1 MNQETKTPPI
11 SKDFPK
17 APAFAL
23 VTGASQGIGFE
34 LAKALAARGLNLSMV
49 ALPTPELDEAARSLR
64 EAHPELEIRTLGIDL
79 TLEESPEKVY
89 KWATEESRKVRVL
102 VNNAGFGTSGVMDSK
117 PMGFYLNMMRLN
129 NQAMAAITYY
139 FMPHL
144 RASGGGHV
152 LNMSSMEATVPL
164 PYKAVYAATKAFVY
178 NYSQS
183 LRVELAEYGVNVT
196 VVCPGPT
203 ITNEE
208 GLRRI
213 QTFGDE
219 IKWYYKPLI
228 KFPDYTAAKALK
240 GLDKRRPVV
249 VPGTVPGIMFA
260 LARLLPASWKMGILG
275 RGFKDYKNH

>member
-11 SKDFPK
+11 SKAFPK

-23 VTGASQGIGFE
+23 VTGGSQGIGFE
-34 LAKALAARGLNLSMV
+34 LAKALAARGLNISLV
-49 ALPTPELDEAARSLR
+49 ALPAPELDEAAQSLR
-64 EAHPELEIRTLGIDL
+64 EAHPDLEIRTLGIDL
-79 TLEESPEKVY
+79 TLEESPQQVY
-89 KWATEESRKVRVL
+89 DWAVEDDRKVRVL
-102 VNNAGFGTSGVMDSK
+102 VNNAGFGTSGVMDTK
-117 PMGFYLNMMRLN
+117 PIGLYLNMMRLN
-129 NQAMAAITYY
+129 NQAAAAITYH

-178 NYSQS
+178 NFSQA

-208 GLRRI
+208 GLKRI
-213 QTFGDE
+213 KTFGE
-219 IKWYYKPLI
+219 KLKWYHKLVI
-228 KFPDYTAAKALK
+228 KFPDYTARKAMR

-249 VPGTVPGIMFA
+249 VPGTVPGLSFG
-260 LARLLPASWKMGILG
+260 LARLLPASWKMRLLARI
-275 RGFKDYKNH
+275 FKNYKNH